1 MEREKEKERCDGQ
14 MPAFIWERIHAQM
27 PTAMSKGIF
36 TCAHP
41 HTHTQRE
48 IDCVGG
54 TGIQQC
60 SLDCIIAAVSNTE
73 HLRQRITAFPIVF
86 S

>member
-41 HTHTQRE
+41 HTHHHRYQYSHVRDKHTHTHKYT
-48 IDCVGG
+48 VAG
-54 TGIQQC
+54 T
-60 SLDCIIAAVSNTE
+60 DV
-73 HLRQRITAFPIVF
+73 
-86 S
+86 